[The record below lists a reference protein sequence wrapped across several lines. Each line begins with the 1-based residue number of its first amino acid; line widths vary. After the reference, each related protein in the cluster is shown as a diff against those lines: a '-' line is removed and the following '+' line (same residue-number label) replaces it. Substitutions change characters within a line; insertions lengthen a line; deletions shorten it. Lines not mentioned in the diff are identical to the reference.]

1 MATTNFFSQKRAW
14 SIYKD
19 KILDDYLVPY
29 IAKISKT
36 YKPITIVDCF
46 AGKGKFDDGSDGSP
60 IIIMNRI
67 KYFKEKNNISNVRA
81 IFIESKYYKELK
93 NNLNDYYKYGIEYE
107 IFEGT
112 FESNI
117 DKLFKINKDNNL
129 FIYLDPYG
137 IKSLKFDYFSKLVNK
152 HFNSME
158 MLLNFNSIGF
168 LREACRLMK
177 FHNELITLDET
188 DEAYEIDDDLNF
200 SKMDIIANGNYW
212 ANIIDNFNNRIF
224 SFDEAE
230 EELVRNYTLE
240 LQKLFKYVIKIPI
253 KSKVKNIPKYR
264 IIFSTNHPDGI
275 ILMAEN
281 MNKTWDNIL
290 SAERR
295 FQGVLF
301 DEYELYYDESET
313 PSGEIINILKI
324 NNNKIG
330 FKELYLELIKKFGF
344 KFIKKDYV
352 KIINDLENQG
362 VLKII
367 RTPKY
372 NKKNKLNTSF
382 DYKNNNIDIILL
394 ER

>member
-1 MATTNFFSQKRAW
+1 MR
-14 SIYKD
+14 
-19 KILDDYLVPY
+19 
-29 IAKISKT
+29 
-36 YKPITIVDCF
+36 
-46 AGKGKFDDGSDGSP
+46 
-60 IIIMNRI
+60 
-67 KYFKEKNNISNVRA
+67 KNNILLLI
-81 IFIESKYYKELK
+81 IFLLLTSCISVKELRYAQP
-93 NNLNDYYKYGIEYE
+93 NENLV
-107 IFEGT
+107 
-112 FESNI
+112 
-117 DKLFKINKDNNL
+117 L
-129 FIYLDPYG
+129 
-137 IKSLKFDYFSKLVNK
+137 
-152 HFNSME
+152 NSD
-158 MLLNFNSIGF
+158 G
-168 LREACRLMK
+168 
-177 FHNELITLDET
+177 LISYD
-188 DEAYEIDDDLNF
+188 
-200 SKMDIIANGNYW
+200 
-212 ANIIDNFNNRIF
+212 
-224 SFDEAE
+224 
-230 EELVRNYTLE
+230 
-240 LQKLFKYVIKIPI
+240 
-253 KSKVKNIPKYR
+253 NIPKYR

-382 DYKNNNIDIILL
+382 DYKNNNIMIILL
-394 ER
+394 EK